1 MKKIGFVIPWF
12 GWDIPGGAEAELR
25 GLVSHLAASGQE
37 VEILTTCVKQFA
49 SDWSVNYHKA
59 KTTVERGVTIRRFK
73 VDKRNKSSFA
83 EVNRKLMANELP
95 LTAQEEAIYA
105 KEMVNSQA
113 LYNYLLRSQEEYGL
127 YVFIPYMFGT
137 TYNGIQQCFDKSVLI
152 PCLHDES
159 YIYMDIFKKAFS
171 RVRGMIFH
179 AQPEHDLACRVYDLS
194 NVETAVLGEG
204 VDTDWEGDGKRFRNK
219 YHIEDPFILYAGR
232 KDVGKNI
239 HSLIYQFAEYKNA
252 HDTNLKLVLI
262 GGGKVDIPDD
272 IKDEVYDLGFV
283 DQQDKFDAYGA
294 AMVLC
299 QPSKNESFSLV
310 IMESWLCGR
319 PVLVHDSCLVT
330 RHFAEISHGGL
341 YFANYYEFEKAIDFY
356 LEHPRLADEMGR
368 QGRQFVME
376 NFAWDVIV
384 RKYLEYF
391 RKVAGEN
398 VGREDYAGNHM
409 G

>member
-49 SDWSVNYHKA
+49 SDWSINYHKA
-59 KTTVERGVTIRRFK
+59 KTTVENGVTIRRFK
-73 VDKRNKSSFA
+73 VNKRNKGSFA

-95 LTAQEEAIYA
+95 LTIQEETTFAR
-105 KEMVNSQA
+105 EMVNSQT
-113 LYNYLLRSQEEYGL
+113 LYDYLLQSREEYGL

-137 TYNGIQQCFDKSVLI
+137 TYNGLQQCLDKSVLI

-159 YIYMDIFKKAFS
+159 YIYMDIFKKLFPK
-171 RVRGMIFH
+171 VKGMIFH

-194 NVETAVLGEG
+194 HVETAVLGEG
-204 VDTDWEGDGKRFRNK
+204 VDTDWESDETRFRSK
-219 YHIEDPFILYAGR
+219 YHIDEPFILYAGR
-232 KDVGKNI
+232 KDIGKNI
-239 HSLIYQFAEYKNA
+239 QSLIYQFAEYKST
-252 HDTNLKLVLI
+252 HDINLKLVLI
-262 GGGKVDIPDD
+262 GGGKVDVPVD
-272 IKDEVYDLGFV
+272 IKGEVYDLGFV

-294 AMVLC
+294 ATVLC

-330 RHFAEISHGGL
+330 RHFAEVSHGGL
-341 YFANYYEFEKAIDFY
+341 CFANYYEFEKAIDIF
-356 LEHPRLADEMGR
+356 LNNPELASEMGR
-368 QGRQFVME
+368 QGRQYVME

-384 RKYLEYF
+384 RKYMEYF
-391 RKVAGEN
+391 CRLTGEQAN
-398 VGREDYAGNHM
+398 QGKNK
-409 G
+409 